1 MRKAITVVFLAVLTA
16 VSAAAQTREGRTV
29 KYAAKDIVL
38 IKAKLRYTTLII
50 LPQNEK
56 ILDFV
61 TGDKDF
67 WVVEG
72 TQNFCYIKPTKPGTS
87 TDVTLITAAGNVYS
101 FLVKEVGESDEPDLK
116 VFIEP
121 KDQSI
126 VQAMNA
132 PPKFVP
138 SSEVEGLRVQAAVA
152 TAHAETDKEAFRA
165 DYPIKNLKFDYG
177 FEKDKKH

>member
-16 VSAAAQTREGRTV
+16 VSAAAQTGEGRTV
-29 KYAAKDIVL
+29 KYADKDIVL

-72 TQNFCYIKPTKPGTS
+72 TQNFCYIKPAKPGTS

-101 FLVKEVGESDEPDLK
+101 FLVKEVGESDDPDLK

-132 PPKFVP
+132 PPKICP
-138 SSEVEGLRVQAAVA
+138 SSEVDRV
-152 TAHAETDKEAFRA
+152 RA
-165 DYPIKNLKFDYG
+165 QT
-177 FEKDKKH
+177 

>member
-1 MRKAITVVFLAVLTA
+1 LRTFSERNSA
-16 VSAAAQTREGRTV
+16 VSALS
-29 KYAAKDIVL
+29 VL
-38 IKAKLRYTTLII
+38 IKAKLRYTTLIV

-72 TQNFCYIKPTKPGTS
+72 TQNFCYIKPAKQGIS

-101 FLVKEVGESDEPDLK
+101 FLVKEVGESDEPDIK

-138 SSEVEGLRVQAAVA
+138 SSEVEGLRMQAALA
-152 TAHAETDKEAFRA
+152 TAHADKDKEAFRA
-165 DYPIKNLKFDYG
+165 DYRQQHFTDVMSFTSSMPTRLQTPTGK
-177 FEKDKKH
+177 

>member
-1 MRKAITVVFLAVLTA
+1 MRKAIAVVFLTVLS
-16 VSAAAQTREGRTV
+16 VISAAAQTREGRTV

-38 IKAKLRYTTLII
+38 IKAKLRYTTLIV

-72 TQNFCYIKPTKPGTS
+72 TQNFCYIKPAKQGSS
-87 TDVTLITAAGNVYS
+87 TNVTLITAAGNVYS
-101 FLVKEVGESDEPDLK
+101 LLVREVGEANEPDFK

-126 VQAMNA
+126 LQAMNA
-132 PPKFVP
+132 PPKFVS
-138 SSEVEGLRVQAAVA
+138 SSEVEGLRAQAVLASSL
-152 TAHAETDKEAFRA
+152 AEKGKESFQA
-165 DYPIKNLKFDYG
+165 
-177 FEKDKKH
+177 E